1 MDTYNQDDYD
11 FRGDAEFQA
20 FLSSKL
26 GGKLVPRY
34 KFMTILNR
42 CMKEY
47 IYYLNHKHLYA
58 NIPLY

>member
-1 MDTYNQDDYD
+1 MDIYNQGDYD

-20 FLSSKL
+20 FLNSKL

-58 NIPLY
+58 NRPLY